1 MKKLFLS
8 FILFFIQFSN
18 AQEKGLRVDYIN
30 YLGEDW
36 HVPRHTYLDE
46 QFIISHTFS
55 SDYTDSIYIQLVDYQ
70 NNDTIK
76 HCFDATNVENTF
88 TEGEIAYPINYYGSY
103 NNVQWTRDGRVLDA
117 QLGATDVEGN
127 QVIVVVRFDLGDID
141 NPYLTHKYEISPSV
155 FDIPEDLAINSWIDV
170 WTTQESYLFDP
181 EIQNGLTIT
190 GNFMNE
196 TWEHA
201 GSFLLKY
208 LPENEDL
215 DIKYFWTYNDNSNLY
230 TLINSSM
237 DGSILENWSAEEHFS
252 IILTLLNQ
260 IIYITVGEGKLTL

>member
-1 MKKLFLS
+1 M
-8 FILFFIQFSN
+8 
-18 AQEKGLRVDYIN
+18 
-30 YLGEDW
+30 
-36 HVPRHTYLDE
+36 
-46 QFIISHTFS
+46 
-55 SDYTDSIYIQLVDYQ
+55 
-70 NNDTIK
+70 
-76 HCFDATNVENTF
+76 
-88 TEGEIAYPINYYGSY
+88 
-103 NNVQWTRDGRVLDA
+103 
-117 QLGATDVEGN
+117 
-127 QVIVVVRFDLGDID
+127 VVRFDLGDID

-252 IILTLLNQ
+252 NNPKSLKPNYLYHRWGGQTDTLNLVLGSGHFLSISYSEEEGVDTLVSYYFDENPGNTTNMQ
-260 IIYITVGEGKLTL
+260 FKRLRLDAYSGHDEQNLRWIAYGQHGQDYGYYIKRLEFDSHIYTSDKLEYSPFDWNLKKIKTHYDFLLLGFTPYK